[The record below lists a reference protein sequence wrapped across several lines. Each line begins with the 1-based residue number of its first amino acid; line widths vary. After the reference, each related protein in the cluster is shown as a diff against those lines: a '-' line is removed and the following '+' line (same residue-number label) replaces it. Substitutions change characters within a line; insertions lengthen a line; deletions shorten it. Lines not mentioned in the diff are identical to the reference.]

1 MSASLHDFVTIPIT
15 YSIHVAC
22 RNCSVLTAC
31 SDRPDIRPP
40 CGTVQL
46 EPELFLL
53 PPLCAGCDGLGDVS
67 PSSLHRT
74 SAYDSADIQV
84 EQVTNGAKA
93 GLGFLLRPEVVLD
106 TAAAGAAAGSG
117 ISET

>member
-1 MSASLHDFVTIPIT
+1 MSVRMSASLHDFVHYTSTYIT

-40 CGTVQL
+40 CGTVQP

-84 EQVTNGAKA
+84 EQENEW
-93 GLGFLLRPEVVLD
+93 R
-106 TAAAGAAAGSG
+106 
-117 ISET
+117 